1 MEWHKRV
8 KRLGPVE
15 TALGVSFHDKELLR
29 LALVHSSYLNENP
42 TAFSEPN
49 ERLEFLGDALI
60 GAVVAEEL
68 YRRNPE
74 WSEGRLTEA
83 RSALVRGETLAR
95 LAESLGLGDHLYMGR
110 GEEVGGGRD
119 RPTNLAAALEAVV
132 GALFLDQGY
141 EAARDW
147 FLRISSAE
155 LSTLGEKSVPTNP
168 KSALQELAQ
177 GKGLDSP
184 SYRIIE
190 TTGKDHARRFTAEVS
205 IDGRVVG
212 RGTGTRK
219 SQAEQA
225 AAADA
230 LQTMGD
236 VP

>member
-1 MEWHKRV
+1 MMEWHKRV

-110 GEEVGGGRD
+110 GEEAGGGRD

-132 GALFLDQGY
+132 GHCSSTRVMRPPATGFSGY
-141 EAARDW
+141 PRRSYLPSEKRAYQQIPSQPFRSLPRVKGWIHPA
-147 FLRISSAE
+147 IASSKRRE
-155 LSTLGEKSVPTNP
+155 KTTLAS
-168 KSALQELAQ
+168 
-177 GKGLDSP
+177 SP
-184 SYRIIE
+184 QR
-190 TTGKDHARRFTAEVS
+190 
-205 IDGRVVG
+205 
-212 RGTGTRK
+212 
-219 SQAEQA
+219 
-225 AAADA
+225 
-230 LQTMGD
+230 
-236 VP
+236 